1 MSFASIGRC
10 VRLAAQARPFVS
22 SERAVVLTSVAK
34 LKCEGALGNEGR
46 RLLSNEVRQSGKK
59 KLMSTD
65 DFAHEVAKIS
75 VIGRA
80 KSTEL

>member
-1 MSFASIGRC
+1 MIDFQNYFSN
-10 VRLAAQARPFVS
+10 QATF
-22 SERAVVLTSVAK
+22 
-34 LKCEGALGNEGR
+34 GNEGR

-59 KLMSTD
+59 KIMSTD